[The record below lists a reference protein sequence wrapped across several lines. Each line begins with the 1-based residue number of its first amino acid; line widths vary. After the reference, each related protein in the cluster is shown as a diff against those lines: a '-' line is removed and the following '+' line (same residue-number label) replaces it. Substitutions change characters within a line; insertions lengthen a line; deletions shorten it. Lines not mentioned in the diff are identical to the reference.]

1 MPGTPQA
8 PEQGHRTMRLEIT
21 SLTGN
26 IWSGDIREVSL
37 PGGAGR
43 FGIMPRHLPMLSTLR
58 EGMAHIVPAQGDPVE
73 VYLSGGHVEVQ
84 PGKVL
89 VLADLAVR
97 GENLDDARAEAAR
110 ACVDASM
117 AARLTDDTYLKVH
130 MELLRQLHD
139 YARSGGRR

>member
-8 PEQGHRTMRLEIT
+8 TEHGRRTMRLEIT
-21 SLTGN
+21 SLTGS
-26 IWSGDIREVSL
+26 IWSGDILEVSL

-58 EGMAHIVPAQGDPVE
+58 EGMAHIVPAQGEPLE

-117 AARLTDDTYLKVH
+117 AARLTDDTYLQVH
-130 MELLRQLHD
+130 LELLRQLHE
-139 YARSGGRR
+139 YARSSGRR

>member
-1 MPGTPQA
+1 MPGSPPA
-8 PEQGHRTMRLEIT
+8 HEQERRTMRLEIT
-21 SLTGN
+21 SLSGS

-58 EGMAHIVPAQGDPVE
+58 EGMAHIVPAQGEPVE

-97 GENLDDARAEAAR
+97 GENLDGARAAAAR
-110 ACVDASM
+110 TCVEASM

-130 MELLRQLHD
+130 MELLRRLHD
-139 YARSGGRR
+139 YARPGGRR